1 MENEIPNPGRLG
13 RHDLENEVK
22 IMKEKFG
29 ESEK

>member
-13 RHDLENEVK
+13 WHEFQNEVK